1 VSVNNAAAI
10 MHCNVF
16 TSIQFSSDLNP
27 NQFSFSFHRLAG
39 GGLLQLCGT
48 LHDARLICYLIETLP
63 DFVD

>member
-1 VSVNNAAAI
+1 MSVNNAAAI

-16 TSIQFSSDLNP
+16 TSFQFSSDLNP

-48 LHDARLICYLIETLP
+48 LHDARLICY
-63 DFVD
+63 